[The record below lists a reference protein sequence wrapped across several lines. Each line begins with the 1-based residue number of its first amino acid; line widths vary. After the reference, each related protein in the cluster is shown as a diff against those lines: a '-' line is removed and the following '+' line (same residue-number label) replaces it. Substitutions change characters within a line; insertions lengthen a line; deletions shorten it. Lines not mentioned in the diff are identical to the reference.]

1 VRSSIGLWVRADWRR
16 RRASLLALTLLAGLS
31 FAVVAVA
38 VAGARRTA
46 TSFERLRA
54 TTLAYDHGVAID
66 APGENPGDGRGY
78 DDATVRRIE
87 QLPQVAAI
95 GEIVTYVASVPGADW
110 ELALNAPVGGVVGT
124 QIEHDR
130 ILRGRMPARQSDD
143 EVAVNEATAKETRV
157 DVGGTLTLD
166 TMTPD
171 QRIQLMG
178 GDAHAL
184 DHGLAGPEL
193 RLRVVGV
200 VRGVTDVVG
209 NFDKAV
215 IASPHFDIS
224 YRGRIAYSN
233 RILLVRRAS
242 GFTPDDFHTAVDSA
256 VGGAQLG
263 VFDATHED
271 RPARRTI
278 HTLALGLVVFALV
291 AGAVSMLAVNQAVS
305 RHVVGS
311 NPAHPAL
318 VALGLTR
325 AQRVR
330 AAMVTVVP
338 AAAAGALIAT
348 VASYVASPVMPVGL
362 ARTVEPDPGLQ
373 VDWLVA
379 GLTALGVV
387 VIVIGQA
394 MIAGLSAT
402 RADASPRLHTS
413 RRSAA
418 RVSHLTAAM
427 TATGAGPVAATGLRL
442 AFDRR
447 PPALPVR
454 STVIGVGAALAVIV
468 GALTFTSSL
477 DRLENTPHRWGYGW
491 DLLLDTTVDGQDQL
505 VDALKADRDV
515 DSVSVVETNFT
526 YIDRDAPLGVRS
538 YGLGSSSGT
547 IGYSLLSGLQPVGP
561 DEVVIGPA
569 MAKRL
574 HLAVGDVTQVAT
586 CPCSGDPATTTMTQV
601 RVVGISLFPEDDDG
615 NFNDSLGFSVVGFQ
629 RHVGETATTQVAV
642 KVAPG
647 HNVSTVASD
656 LGKRFP
662 GQLSQYGYPSR
673 PGEVASLAGLRS
685 FPRALS
691 VLAALLALAAL
702 ANMLVATRQRR
713 RRELATLRSLG
724 FTPRETRGSVI
735 WQSVFVTAVAGAIGV
750 ALGVFGGAVVWL
762 ATTHG
767 IGVATDALRPVA
779 AITSSTLLTLVVAIA
794 LGFLIGSRVALT
806 SVAQSLNDE

>member
-1 VRSSIGLWVRADWRR
+1 MRSSIGLWVRADWRR
-16 RRASLLALTLLAGLS
+16 RRVSLLALTLLTGLS

-66 APGENPGDGRGY
+66 APGQNPGDGRGY

-87 QLPQVAAI
+87 QLPQVAAV
-95 GEIVTYVASVPGADW
+95 GQVVAYVARVPGADG
-110 ELALNAPVGGVVGT
+110 ELALNAPVGGVIGT

-130 ILRGRMPARQSDD
+130 ILRGRMPAAQSDD
-143 EVAVNEATAKETRV
+143 EVALSEATAKQTGV
-157 DVGGTLTLD
+157 DVGGTLTLE

-178 GDAHAL
+178 GDVHAL
-184 DHGLAGPEL
+184 DHGFVGPEL
-193 RLRVVGV
+193 QLRVVGV
-200 VRGVTDVVG
+200 VRGVNDLVG
-209 NFDKAV
+209 SSDEAA
-215 IASPHFDIS
+215 IASPHFDTS

-242 GFTPDDFHTAVDSA
+242 GFTPDDFHAAVDGA

-271 RPARRTI
+271 KPARRTI
-278 HTLALGLVVFALV
+278 HTLAVGLVVFALV
-291 AGAVSMLAVNQAVS
+291 AGAVSTLAVNQAVS

-330 AAMVTVVP
+330 AGTVTVVP

-362 ARTVEPDPGLQ
+362 ARRVEPDPGLH
-373 VDWLVA
+373 VDWLVT
-379 GLTALGVV
+379 GLTGLGVV
-387 VIVIGQA
+387 VIVLGEA

-402 RADASPRLHTS
+402 RAEVSAPHRS
-413 RRSAA
+413 RGSAA
-418 RVSHLTAAM
+418 RVSHLSAAM
-427 TATGAGPVAATGLRL
+427 TATGVGPVAATGMRL

-447 PPALPVR
+447 PPSLPVR
-454 STVIGVGAALAVIV
+454 STVMGVGAALAVIV

-477 DRLENTPHRWGYGW
+477 DRLENAPHRWGYGW
-491 DLLLDTTVDGQDQL
+491 DLLLDTNADGESQL
-505 VDALKADRDV
+505 VQALTGDRDV
-515 DSVSVVETNFT
+515 DSVSVVESNFT

-538 YGLGSSSGT
+538 YGLGTSSGT

-561 DEVVIGPA
+561 DEVVVGPA

-574 HLAVGDVTQVAT
+574 QLAVGDVTQVAT

-615 NFNDSLGFSVVGFQ
+615 NFNDSLGFSHVGFQ
-629 RHVGETATTQVAV
+629 RHVGEAAT
-642 KVAPG
+642 
-647 HNVSTVASD
+647 
-656 LGKRFP
+656 
-662 GQLSQYGYPSR
+662 
-673 PGEVASLAGLRS
+673 
-685 FPRALS
+685 
-691 VLAALLALAAL
+691 
-702 ANMLVATRQRR
+702 
-713 RRELATLRSLG
+713 
-724 FTPRETRGSVI
+724 
-735 WQSVFVTAVAGAIGV
+735 
-750 ALGVFGGAVVWL
+750 
-762 ATTHG
+762 
-767 IGVATDALRPVA
+767 
-779 AITSSTLLTLVVAIA
+779 
-794 LGFLIGSRVALT
+794 
-806 SVAQSLNDE
+806 

>member
-1 VRSSIGLWVRADWRR
+1 MRSWVGLWVRADWRR

-66 APGENPGDGRGY
+66 APGQNPGDGGGY

-95 GEIVTYVASVPGADW
+95 GEIVTYVARVPGADW

-124 QIEHDR
+124 RVEHDR
-130 ILRGRMPARQSDD
+130 ILRGRMPAVQSDD
-143 EVAVNEATAKETRV
+143 EVALNEVSAKVLGV
-157 DVGGTLTLD
+157 DVGGALTLE

-171 QRIQLMG
+171 QRIRLMG
-178 GDAHAL
+178 GDPHAL
-184 DHGLAGPEL
+184 DRGFVGPEL

-209 NFDKAV
+209 SSNKSV
-215 IASPHFDIS
+215 IASPHFDTS
-224 YRGRIAYSN
+224 FRGRIAYSN

-242 GFTPDDFHTAVDSA
+242 GFTPDDFHAAVDST

-271 RPARRTI
+271 KPARRTI
-278 HTLALGLVVFALV
+278 HTLALALVVFALV
-291 AGAVSMLAVNQAVS
+291 AGAVSMLSVNQAVS

-311 NPAHPAL
+311 NPEHPGL
-318 VALGLTR
+318 VAFGLTR

-330 AAMVTVVP
+330 AAIVTVVP
-338 AAAAGALIAT
+338 AAAAGALMAT
-348 VASYVASPVMPVGL
+348 VASYVASPVMPIGL
-362 ARTVEPDPGLQ
+362 ARRVEPDPGLRM
-373 VDWLVA
+373 DWLVA
-379 GLTALGVV
+379 GLTAVG
-387 VIVIGQA
+387 VIVIVVGEA

-402 RADASPRLHTS
+402 RADAGLRPYRS

-427 TATGAGPVAATGLRL
+427 SATGAGPVAASGLRL

-477 DRLENTPHRWGYGW
+477 DRLENTPHRWGYAW
-491 DLLLDTTVDGQDQL
+491 DLLLDTAGDGKDQL
-505 VDALKADRDV
+505 VQALTADRDV

-526 YIDRDAPLGVRS
+526 YINRDAPLGARS
-538 YGLGSSSGT
+538 YGLDTSSGE

-574 HLAVGDVTQVAT
+574 HLGVGDVTQVAT
-586 CPCSGDPATTTMTQV
+586 CPCSGDPTTTTMTDV
-601 RVVGISLFPEDDDG
+601 RVVGISLFPEDEDG
-615 NFNDSLGFSVVGFQ
+615 NFNDSLGFSDVGFQ
-629 RHVGETATTQVAV
+629 RHVGDAATTQVAV
-642 KVAPG
+642 KVAAG
-647 HNVSTVASD
+647 HSLSTVASD

-662 GQLSQYGYPSR
+662 GQLSQFGYPIR
-673 PGEVASLAGLRS
+673 PGEVTSLAGLRS
-685 FPRALS
+685 FPRALL

-724 FTPRETRGSVI
+724 FTPRQARGSVI
-735 WQSVFVTAVAGAIGV
+735 WQSVFITAVAGAIGV
-750 ALGVFGGAVVWL
+750 ALGVLGGAVVWT

-767 IGVATDALRPVA
+767 IGVATDARQPVT

-794 LGFLIGSRVALT
+794 LGFLIGSRVAHT